1 MLREDYIIRLI
12 RDLGA
17 FVRRIAGLRD
27 EGQLD
32 RAMDEAGRAYED
44 LLGMPPGLSGMMD
57 SAGIA
62 ELCGSADKIRV
73 AARLSWEEGTLYKAK
88 GDPLAAFG
96 RFRRALE
103 LYLEARALEPQPDDD
118 AAILELSR
126 IVPAAELDARYRA

>member
-1 MLREDYIIRLI
+1 MLREDYIVRLI

-27 EGQLD
+27 EGEIEA
-32 RAMDEAGRAYED
+32 AMDEAGRAYED
-44 LLGMPPGLSGMMD
+44 LLGMPPGLSSLMD

-73 AARLSWEEGTLYKAK
+73 AARLSWEEGKLYKAK
-88 GDPLAAFG
+88 GDPLTAFT

-103 LYLEARALEPQPDDD
+103 LYLEARAMEPQEDDD

-126 IVPAAELDARYRA
+126 IVPASELDPRYRE